1 MKTIRHV
8 AAFLIL
14 IVVAIGCGRPEA
26 DSKIPKTDSTLKDG
40 QGQAV
45 AFDVEALPI
54 KDLMQDPDMRIQ
66 MNAKKAYEH
75 LQDKDFSKAMYNLTA
90 LASMP
95 MNNAQTDKVATTMKE
110 VVTVVKAAA
119 EGGNENA
126 QFALRILADSGF

>member
-1 MKTIRHV
+1 MIRSIG
-8 AAFLIL
+8 ACLIL
-14 IVVAIGCGRPEA
+14 ISLAAGCGRPEA
-26 DSKIPKTDSTLKDG
+26 DNKIPKTDSSLKDG
-40 QGQAV
+40 EGQAV
-45 AFDVEALPI
+45 AFDVESLPI
-54 KDLMQDPDMRIQ
+54 KELMEDPDLRIQ
-66 MNAKKAYEH
+66 MNAKKAYEY

-95 MNNAQTDKVATTMKE
+95 MNNAQTDKVAATMKE

>member
-1 MKTIRHV
+1 MKYISHLFGCVLLMAV
-8 AAFLIL
+8 A
-14 IVVAIGCGRPEA
+14 VGCGRPEA

-40 QGQAV
+40 QGQTV
-45 AFDVEALPI
+45 AFDVESLPI
-54 KDLMQDPDMRIQ
+54 KDLMQDPDLRIQ

-75 LQDKDFSKAMYNLTA
+75 LQDRDFSKAMYNLTA

-126 QFALRILADSGF
+126 QFALRILEDTGF